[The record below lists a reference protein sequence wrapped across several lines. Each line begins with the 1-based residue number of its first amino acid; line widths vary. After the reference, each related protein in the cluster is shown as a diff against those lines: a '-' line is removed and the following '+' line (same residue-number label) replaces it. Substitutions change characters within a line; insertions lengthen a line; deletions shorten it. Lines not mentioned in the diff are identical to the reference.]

1 MRALRWKP
9 VLAAR
14 TRSSAMVSS
23 PLPGV
28 RMARLKTL
36 KAACRPFTF
45 FACVPVTVACAGRN
59 KELALRDAGNEQIN
73 LADVVLGN

>member
-1 MRALRWKP
+1 MRALLGRP

-45 FACVPVTVACAGRN
+45 FACVPATVACAGR
-59 KELALRDAGNEQIN
+59 
-73 LADVVLGN
+73 